1 MNFVKNFIQS
11 GVDNMYNDAETY
23 KNFYE
28 IIGGKKFM
36 APSASAYHSNSIN
49 EIAATITVY
58 VRQNKCGKVFTDS
71 LDLHLPD
78 GNVFRPDLIVVT
90 KENAGLINWNRGIY
104 GVPDMVVEVLS
115 KSTRKFD
122 LTAKKDSYEACG
134 VKEYWIVDPFRKVV
148 DVYLLRDEKYYLDEE
163 YVYYT
168 PEEFADL
175 NDEEKANIKS
185 EIKLTIFEDCIVKL
199 EDIFSYEL

>member
-1 MNFVKNFIQS
+1 
-11 GVDNMYNDAETY
+11 MYNDAETY

-36 APSASAYHSNSIN
+36 APSASAYHSRSLTRLSTAIDYY
-49 EIAATITVY
+49 AFT
-58 VRQNKCGKVFTDS
+58 NKCGHVFNDS

-115 KSTRKFD
+115 KSTGKLD
-122 LTAKKDSYEACG
+122 IGAKKDSYEACG